1 MDRADHDN
9 WAMEQLKDVWKV
21 LFADGKSGKK
31 TNKQTSN
38 CYPWTTEKNWSFFP
52 LKQFTFIAPLR
63 YFCIKQDRVEFH
75 DEKYFK
81 VMYPSS
87 RKLWNKMK
95 TKKKSL
101 GIQLWQKF
109 DGFLGTKSASFSFR
123 SVCVVLHHFKSFNGG
138 FIGNISMCSFGAVAT

>member
-31 TNKQTSN
+31 QINKQVIVIREQLRRI
-38 CYPWTTEKNWSFFP
+38 PF
-52 LKQFTFIAPLR
+52 KQFTFIAPWR

-101 GIQLWQKF
+101 GTQLWQKF
-109 DGFLGTKSASFSFR
+109 DGFLGTESVSFSFR

-138 FIGNISMCSFGAVAT
+138 FIGNISMCFFGTVAT

>member
-1 MDRADHDN
+1 MS
-9 WAMEQLKDVWKV
+9 EK
-21 LFADGKSGKK
+21 LFRRWEIWQK
-31 TNKQTSN
+31 TDKQTCN

-52 LKQFTFIAPLR
+52 LKQFTFIAPWR

-95 TKKKSL
+95 TRTKSL

-109 DGFLGTKSASFSFR
+109 DGFLGTKSASFSFL